1 MEPMEGTMAE
11 SLSSGPV
18 CTRLQRIA
26 ELARE
31 HPERV
36 FMSIG
41 HVLDV
46 ELLREAYRRTRKD
59 GAAGVDGQTARE
71 YERNLEDN
79 LRALLD
85 RLKAGTYRAPP
96 VRRVHIPK
104 GDGRKTRPIGI
115 PTFEDKIAQRAVAMV
130 LEAVYEQ
137 DFMDCS
143 YGFRPGR
150 SAHDALHALREELM
164 RHRRGCWVIEVDI
177 RSFFDELDHH
187 QLKRVLDQR
196 VTDGVLRRLVHKW
209 LHAAVMDKGRV
220 RLPDAGAPQGG
231 VISPLLAN
239 VFLHEVIDGWFA
251 REAGPR
257 LRGRARMYRYAD
269 DIVVVLEQ
277 EDDARRLLDVLPKR
291 FGKYGLR
298 LHPAKTRLLRFEPP
312 GADGR
317 GSDLAKVS
325 FPFLGFTHY
334 WAKSRKGY
342 WVVKRRTAKDRF
354 ARAVRS
360 INAFCRAH
368 RHDPVVVQRDAL
380 ARKLRG
386 HYNYYGITGNAKA
399 LDRFYQQVRCIWRKW
414 LCRRS
419 NAARRPWGWFTALL
433 ARYPLPRP
441 VAVHSTLRLQANP

>member
-1 MEPMEGTMAE
+1 MAE
-11 SLSSGPV
+11 SLNSGPV

-26 ELARE
+26 ELARK

-41 HVLDV
+41 HALDV

-71 YERNLEDN
+71 YERDLEDN

-137 DFMDCS
+137 DFVDCS

-150 SAHDALHALREELM
+150 SAHDALQALRTELM
-164 RHRRGCWVIEVDI
+164 RHRDGCWVIEVDI
-177 RSFFDELDHH
+177 RSFFDELDHRR
-187 QLKRVLDQR
+187 LKRVLDQR

-209 LHAAVMDKGRV
+209 LHAGVMEHGQV
-220 RLPDAGAPQGG
+220 RLPKAGSPQGG

-239 VFLHEVIDGWFA
+239 VFLHEVMDDWFA
-251 REAGPR
+251 REVQPR
-257 LRGRARMYRYAD
+257 LRGRGRMFRYAD
-269 DIVVVLEQ
+269 DIVVVLER
-277 EDDARRLLDVLPKR
+277 EDDARRILDVLPQR
-291 FGKYGLR
+291 FGKYGLS
-298 LHPAKTRLLRFEPP
+298 LHPDKTRLFRFEPP
-312 GADGR
+312 SSNDGGR
-317 GSDLAKVS
+317 ASGRAS
-325 FPFLGFTHY
+325 FDFLGFTHH

-342 WVVKRRTAKDRF
+342 WVVKQRTAKERF
-354 ARAVRS
+354 ARAVRA
-360 INAFCRAH
+360 INAFCRAR

-386 HYNYYGITGNAKA
+386 HYNYYGITGNYAA
-399 LDRFYQQVRCIWRKW
+399 LERFHHQVKRTWRKW

-419 NAARRPWGWFTALL
+419 NAARRPWEWFNALL
-433 ARYPLPRP
+433 ARFPLPRP
-441 VAVHSTLRLQANP
+441 VAAKSALRLSAKP